1 MALVQATML
10 FIFLLITVGKLPTER
25 GGKKNF
31 KGKKKKKELYPLDSL
46 HYAVLIHKHVWNV
59 LQTENKR
66 SHSVCRQIMKNTSE
80 AKNTLRF
87 ACASCNVH

>member
-31 KGKKKKKELYPLDSL
+31 KEKKKKRKSFILLTAYTM
-46 HYAVLIHKHVWNV
+46 
-59 LQTENKR
+59 Q
-66 SHSVCRQIMKNTSE
+66 
-80 AKNTLRF
+80 F
-87 ACASCNVH
+87 